1 MQSGERQTAPEGLV
15 QIILEIAI
23 EFHVSE
29 KRVRHAHAE
38 HRPPVRVGLAKVVLR
53 DQRRTP
59 LPRAGARIA
68 VTRAEHDAQ
77 RRDIRF
83 WLLVALATPQALR
96 RNEDRTVVGSGKT
109 ES

>member
-53 DQRRTP
+53 EQRRTP
-59 LPRAGARIA
+59 LPRAGERIGVA
-68 VTRAEHDAQ
+68 RAEIEAQ
-77 RRDIRF
+77 RRAITIR
-83 WLLVALATPQALR
+83 LYDALELGSTSCR
-96 RNEDRTVVGSGKT
+96 ERVGTYG
-109 ES
+109 

>member
-53 DQRRTP
+53 EQRRTP
-59 LPRAGARIA
+59 LPRAGERIA
-68 VTRAEHDAQ
+68 VARAEIDAQ
-77 RRDIRF
+77 RRDIRSEEGR
-83 WLLVALATPQALR
+83 VGK
-96 RNEDRTVVGSGKT
+96 EGVRTGSTGGWRYH
-109 ES
+109 